1 MPKVRLFS
9 WAVLSIVLLCIC
21 LFAAPPQPALGV
33 THESSAQDQAA
44 PQEDN
49 TGADEID
56 SQPIRAYRVKVRS
69 LFDEEKF
76 DQLEEIAGTARSQKE
91 RFRGGEWKLRI
102 FYLTIQGPGSL
113 TSTDAAWDAHIE
125 RLQRWI
131 AAKPNSITPRVA
143 LAQAYLR
150 LAWKARGNGYANTV
164 TSSDWKLFAKRVQK
178 AQETLQRAETLDKDP
193 QWYRDMQTVALAQG
207 WDRARAD
214 DLLKK
219 ASNAEPD
226 YFYFYTAHANYLLPK
241 WQGKPGESENFA
253 ETISHQ
259 IGGQEGDFIY
269 FMLALELNCCK
280 GKRQLQ
286 LSWDQVKQGFAALE
300 QLYASTNREVNA
312 AAYMAVRE
320 GDRGFAQELFTRIG
334 DNWDESV
341 WHSKE
346 IFNRSKA
353 KLSLNEKPQALPAV
367 P

>member
-1 MPKVRLFS
+1 MPKVRFFS
-9 WAVLSIVLLCIC
+9 WALFSIVLLCFF
-21 LFAAPPQPALGV
+21 LSAQPLQPV
-33 THESSAQDQAA
+33 SSENRESSVQDQAA
-44 PQEDN
+44 SQEDN
-49 TGADEID
+49 SAADEID

-76 DQLEEIAGTARSQKE
+76 DQLEEIAGAARSQKE
-91 RFRGGEWKLRI
+91 RFRGGEWKLRV
-102 FYLTIQGPGSL
+102 FYLAIHGPGSL

-131 AAKPNSITPRVA
+131 AAKPGSITPRVA
-143 LAQAYLR
+143 LAQAYLS
-150 LAWKARGNGYANTV
+150 LAWKARGNGFARTV
-164 TSSDWKLFAKRVQK
+164 TSNDWKVFDKRVQQ
-178 AQETLQRAETLDKDP
+178 AQETLQRAATLDKDP
-193 QWYRDMQTVALAQG
+193 HWYHDMQTVALAQG

-219 ASNAEPD
+219 ASSAEPG
-226 YFYFYTAHANYLLPK
+226 YFYFYAAYANYLMPK
-241 WQGKPGESENFA
+241 WYGKPGESENFA
-253 ETISHQ
+253 EAISHQ

-280 GKRQLQ
+280 GKRELQ

-300 QLYASTNREVNA
+300 QLYGSTNREVNA

-320 GDRGFAQELFTRIG
+320 RDREFAQQLFTRIG

-341 WHSKE
+341 WHTKE

-353 KLSLNEKPQALPAV
+353 KFGPSDKPQALPAV